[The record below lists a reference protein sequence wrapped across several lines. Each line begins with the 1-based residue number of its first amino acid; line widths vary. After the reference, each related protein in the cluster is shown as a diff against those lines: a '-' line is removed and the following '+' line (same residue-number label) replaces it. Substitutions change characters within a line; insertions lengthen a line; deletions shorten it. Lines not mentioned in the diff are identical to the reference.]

1 MVSKQ
6 YYNCGSNH
14 QILGCYPRRQL
25 YCCYKTNI
33 SVSQKTPFEIK
44 FPFVDPNVVLIPNYI
59 SPNNDGV
66 NDTWILP
73 QEYGSNTEIV
83 LLNSRGEVVY
93 KQIIIRIIGRRTNLI
108 LSL

>member
-1 MVSKQ
+1 V
-6 YYNCGSNH
+6 
-14 QILGCYPRRQL
+14 YPKNTL
-25 YCCYKTNI
+25 
-33 SVSQKTPFEIK
+33 EIK

-73 QEYGSNTEIV
+73 QEYVSGSNTEIV

>member
-6 YYNCGSNH
+6 YYNCGATTNT
-14 QILGCYPRRQL
+14 LDVPRRQL

-33 SVSQKTPFEIK
+33 RLCFKKHSFEIK

-66 NDTWILP
+66 NDTGFYHKSMDQTQKL
-73 QEYGSNTEIV
+73 
-83 LLNSRGEVVY
+83 LLNSRGEVY